1 LKTEGTLTLTLSGAG
16 SRGSLQSVLSPDNE
30 GTPKGMKLEMEGG
43 GKVLTFR
50 LESASPSAVLSTLL
64 AILRDVTLFQE
75 VWLLSQGKG
84 ATVERAS

>member
-1 LKTEGTLTLTLSGAG
+1 MKTGGTLTFTLSGAG
-16 SRGSLQSVLSPDNE
+16 PRRSLQSVLSPDNQ
-30 GTPKGMKLEMEGG
+30 GTPRGMKLVIKGA
-43 GKVLTFR
+43 GKKLTFR
-50 LESASPSAVLSTLL
+50 VESGSPSAVLSTLL